1 MVEGEVYVLCLTSY
15 NLSSFVCILRE
26 GMTHSKQECHGIL
39 ANNDLLTLERRAA
52 MLTLIPVSL
61 FGPEASLPG
70 RTSYLIDEA
79 C

>member
-1 MVEGEVYVLCLTSY
+1 
-15 NLSSFVCILRE
+15 
-26 GMTHSKQECHGIL
+26 MTRSKQECHGIL
-39 ANNDLLTLERRAA
+39 ANNDLLTLDRRAA
-52 MLTLIPVSL
+52 MLALIPVSL